1 MKSKSVLDEPVNPMR
16 NYKHLRTGN
25 EYTTIGNVLMKT
37 VRGWEEGVMYSN
49 TSSSAIY
56 VRTTE
61 DFLKFFEEV
70 KL

>member
-1 MKSKSVLDEPVNPMR
+1 MKSKSVLDEPIIPVR

-37 VRGWEEGVMYSN
+37 VRGWEEGVMYSD
-49 TSSSAIY
+49 TSSSVIY

-61 DFLKFFEEV
+61 DFLTSFEEV
-70 KL
+70 

>member
-1 MKSKSVLDEPVNPMR
+1 MKLKSVLDEPVNPMR

-25 EYTTIGNVLMKT
+25 EYNTIGNVLMKT
-37 VRGWEEGVMYSN
+37 ADGWEEGIMYSN
-49 TSSSAIY
+49 TSSSVIY

-61 DFLKFFEEV
+61 NFLNSFEEV